1 MSQNKHSKG
10 AYMRYKQ
17 ITEVERYLIKSY
29 MDDGL
34 SKYAIAKKV
43 KKHPSSIYRE
53 INRNT
58 GERGYRPKQA
68 NTYTE
73 NRKVLKVKAHKLNT
87 KTKQHIRLFLR
98 KYWSPEQISA
108 TLLELHSISLSPL
121 SIYRYIALNRS
132 KGGTLWKFL
141 RQANR
146 KRRKKYGSTNSQGYI
161 PNRVSIEKRP
171 KIVDKKSRI
180 GDWELDTVIG
190 SHHKGVLLTLVE
202 RRSNF
207 TLIGKCKDK
216 TASSITSKIIEL
228 LKPHENKVKTLTL
241 DNGKEFASHEV
252 FSEKLGARSYF
263 AHPYSSWER
272 GLNENT
278 NGLIRQFF
286 PKGKSLKNIKE
297 KTIRKV
303 VTLLN
308 YRPRKKLGF
317 KMPIEIFTKRTINK
331 NVALGM

>member
-1 MSQNKHSKG
+1 M
-10 AYMRYKQ
+10 
-17 ITEVERYLIKSY
+17 
-29 MDDGL
+29 
-34 SKYAIAKKV
+34 
-43 KKHPSSIYRE
+43 
-53 INRNT
+53 
-58 GERGYRPKQA
+58 
-68 NTYTE
+68 
-73 NRKVLKVKAHKLNT
+73 
-87 KTKQHIRLFLR
+87 R

>member
-1 MSQNKHSKG
+1 
-10 AYMRYKQ
+10 MRYKQ
-17 ITEVERYLIKSY
+17 ITEMERYLIKNY

-34 SKYAIAKKV
+34 SGYEITIKI

-58 GERGYRPKQA
+58 GGRGYRPKQA
-68 NTYTE
+68 NNYAE
-73 NRKVLKVKAHKLNT
+73 NRKIIKVKPHKMNT
-87 KTKQHIRLFLR
+87 ETKNYIRLFLR

-108 TLLELHSISLSPL
+108 TLLELYSISISPL
-121 SIYRYIALNRS
+121 SIYRYIALNKIRS
-132 KGGTLWKFL
+132 GSLWKFL

-146 KRRKKYGSTNSQGYI
+146 KRRKKYGSVNSRGYI

-171 KIVDKKSRI
+171 KIVDTKSRI
-180 GDWELDTVIG
+180 GDWELDTMIG

-216 TASSITSKIIEL
+216 TAASITSKIIKL
-228 LKPHENKVKTLTL
+228 LKPYKDKVKTLTL

-252 FSEKLGARSYF
+252 FSKQLDARSFF

-297 KTIRKV
+297 KTIQKV

-308 YRPRKKLGF
+308 YRPRKNLGF
-317 KMPIEIFTKRTINK
+317 KMPIELFMKKTINK
-331 NVALGM
+331 TVALGM